1 MSHKVKQTSIYIQRQ
16 ISVKYEIKLFVK
28 ILILKSTI
36 VVREF
41 NFFTK
46 FTKSTF
52 LYSDFSYNYLL
63 IYILMLTVI
72 CKSTRPEITSLQ

>member
-41 NFFTK
+41 IFLQTLQNLLSYTQ
-46 FTKSTF
+46 TF
-52 LYSDFSYNYLL
+52 LTT
-63 IYILMLTVI
+63 IY
-72 CKSTRPEITSLQ
+72 